1 MASVFN
7 GCFLKLTTLNKF
19 SKCRGFFNGSGRVLA
34 ARFSTEIGNQ
44 NASVTKN
51 ENEIIKSVF
60 ISQSNDIFTNL
71 AIEDWIY
78 KNTDFNNHHVLL
90 IWRNAPCVVIGR
102 HQNPWMEAN
111 MEFLSEN
118 GIDLAR
124 RNSGGGTVYHDK
136 GNLNLTFFTPRERY
150 NRKSNLE
157 IITRALFREWGV
169 NINISEREDLLMN
182 NHFKVSGTA
191 SKLGRPSAYHHC
203 TLLVD
208 ANKLNLKNSLIKSN
222 DEIETN
228 ATRSIPSPIRNLKEA
243 NYYITPEK
251 LLSAIGWEY
260 LRTTPISMQDGGKEL
275 ISKQRGFQL
284 INPTD
289 KWFPGLA
296 KIRDEFISWEWRF
309 GKTPKFT
316 ASRTFP
322 IHDLP
327 EKIKNPDMK
336 VALKVEKGEIMDVS
350 LSLPACSA
358 DILASSSEILSGVQ
372 GKKYSSQALDLLEKN
387 LVLVDKK
394 EEFKTALRA

>member
-19 SKCRGFFNGSGRVLA
+19 AKCRGFFNGSGKVLA

-90 IWRNAPCVVIGR
+90 VWRNAPCVVIGR

-111 MEFLSEN
+111 MAFLAEN

-157 IITRALFREWGV
+157 IITRAF
-169 NINISEREDLLMN
+169 SENGESTST
-182 NHFKVSGTA
+182 FQ
-191 SKLGRPSAYHHC
+191 
-203 TLLVD
+203 
-208 ANKLNLKNSLIKSN
+208 
-222 DEIETN
+222 
-228 ATRSIPSPIRNLKEA
+228 KEK
-243 NYYITPEK
+243 IFLWT
-251 LLSAIGWEY
+251 I
-260 LRTTPISMQDGGKEL
+260 
-275 ISKQRGFQL
+275 ISKSQEQL
-284 INPTD
+284 QN
-289 KWFPGLA
+289 
-296 KIRDEFISWEWRF
+296 
-309 GKTPKFT
+309 
-316 ASRTFP
+316 
-322 IHDLP
+322 
-327 EKIKNPDMK
+327 
-336 VALKVEKGEIMDVS
+336 
-350 LSLPACSA
+350 
-358 DILASSSEILSGVQ
+358 
-372 GKKYSSQALDLLEKN
+372 
-387 LVLVDKK
+387 
-394 EEFKTALRA
+394 